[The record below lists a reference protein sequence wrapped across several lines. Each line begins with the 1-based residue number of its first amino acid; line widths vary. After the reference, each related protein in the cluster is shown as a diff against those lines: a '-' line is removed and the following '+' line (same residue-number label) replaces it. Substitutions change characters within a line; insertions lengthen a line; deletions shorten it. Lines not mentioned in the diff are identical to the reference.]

1 MSRRTGFSVC
11 PHARASLPVARR
23 LPASSCPSSPPLA
36 LLLEFHA
43 GTKNPDFGSSPK
55 GRDCSHG
62 LLATCLTWL
71 QAGRPNHHVEGLM
84 SPGQPRVKPALA
96 LVNPGEKTE
105 VRVTDAPANA

>member
-55 GRDCSHG
+55 GRDCPHR
-62 LLATCLTWL
+62 LFTDCLTWL
-71 QAGRPNHHVEGLM
+71 QAGRPNHHVGGLKAA
-84 SPGQPRVKPALA
+84 GEPRVKPALT
-96 LVNPGEKTE
+96 PGEPGE
-105 VRVTDAPANA
+105 